1 MMTFRSLCRSIAMAP
16 LRRTA
21 PLARPGLGL
30 TAGLTLATGLT
41 AALTAS
47 LPPGAAI
54 AADLPYPPAATFRE
68 VQLTTFNC
76 GRDNSADTCGQA
88 RRLADPLLDNPR
100 LSTACKDALWS
111 VRQLAVVAPQNSP
124 ERRDPIDKASRD
136 VAAYCR
142 QAYVPDTAQPTTNP
156 GGKPFSF
163 KALNP

>member
-1 MMTFRSLCRSIAMAP
+1 MAP

-21 PLARPGLGL
+21 PLASLSLGL
-30 TAGLTLATGLT
+30 TAGFTLATGLASGLAPSPAF
-41 AALTAS
+41 AAEA
-47 LPPGAAI
+47 
-54 AADLPYPPAATFRE
+54 PYPPATTFRE
-68 VQLTTFNC
+68 VQLTTFSC
-76 GRDNSADTCGQA
+76 GRDNTPSDCDKA

-111 VRQLAVVAPQNSP
+111 VRQLSVVAPQNSP

-142 QAYVPDTAQPTTNP
+142 QPYVADTTQPTTNP

-163 KALNP
+163 QALNP

>member
-1 MMTFRSLCRSIAMAP
+1 MAP

-21 PLARPGLGL
+21 PLASLSLGL

-41 AALTAS
+41 AALAS
-47 LPPGAAI
+47 GLAPSPAFAAE
-54 AADLPYPPAATFRE
+54 APYPPATTFRE
-68 VQLTTFNC
+68 VQLTAFSC
-76 GRDNSADTCGQA
+76 GRDNTRTDCEKA
-88 RRLADPLLDNPR
+88 RRLADPLLDHPR

-111 VRQLAVVAPQNSP
+111 VRQLSVAAPQNSS

-142 QAYVPDTAQPTTNP
+142 QPYVPDTAQPTTNP

>member
-1 MMTFRSLCRSIAMAP
+1 MAP

-21 PLARPGLGL
+21 PLESLGLGL

-41 AALTAS
+41 AALGA
-47 LPPGAAI
+47 LPAFAAE
-54 AADLPYPPAATFRE
+54 APYPPATTFRE
-68 VQLTTFNC
+68 VQLTAFNC
-76 GRDNSADTCGQA
+76 GRDNTPTTCDKA

-111 VRQLAVVAPQNSP
+111 VRQLSVAAPLNGP

-142 QAYVPDTAQPTTNP
+142 QPYVADTAQPTSNP

-163 KALNP
+163 KGVNP

>member
-1 MMTFRSLCRSIAMAP
+1 MTP

-21 PLARPGLGL
+21 PLASLSLGL

-41 AALTAS
+41 AALATG
-47 LPPGAAI
+47 LAAGRAW
-54 AADLPYPPAATFRE
+54 AAEAPYPPATTFRE
-68 VQLTTFNC
+68 VQLTTFSC
-76 GRDNSADTCGQA
+76 GRDNTPSDCDKA

-111 VRQLAVVAPQNSP
+111 VRQLSVVAPQNSP

-142 QAYVPDTAQPTTNP
+142 QPYVPETAQPTTNP

-163 KALNP
+163 KPLNP

>member
-1 MMTFRSLCRSIAMAP
+1 MLCRYLAMAP

-21 PLARPGLGL
+21 PLASLSLGL
-30 TAGLTLATGLT
+30 TAGLTLATGL
-41 AALTAS
+41 AAGRAW
-47 LPPGAAI
+47 AAE
-54 AADLPYPPAATFRE
+54 APYPPATTFRE
-68 VQLTTFNC
+68 VQLTTFSC
-76 GRDNSADTCGQA
+76 GRDNTPSDCDKA

-111 VRQLAVVAPQNSP
+111 VRQLSVVAPQNSP

-142 QAYVPDTAQPTTNP
+142 QPYVADTTQPTTNP

>member
-1 MMTFRSLCRSIAMAP
+1 MAP

-21 PLARPGLGL
+21 PLASLSFGLS
-30 TAGLTLATGLT
+30 AGLTLATGLT
-41 AALTAS
+41 AALGAS
-47 LPPGAAI
+47 PAW
-54 AADLPYPPAATFRE
+54 AADLPYPPATTFRE
-68 VQLTTFNC
+68 VQLTAFSC
-76 GRDNSADTCGQA
+76 GRDNSPSDCDKA

-111 VRQLAVVAPQNSP
+111 VRQLSVAVPLNSP

-142 QAYVPDTAQPTTNP
+142 QPYVADTTQPTTNP

>member
-1 MMTFRSLCRSIAMAP
+1 MLCRSLAMAP

-21 PLARPGLGL
+21 PLASLSLGL

-41 AALTAS
+41 AALAS
-47 LPPGAAI
+47 GLAPGPAFAAE
-54 AADLPYPPAATFRE
+54 APYPPATTFRE
-68 VQLTTFNC
+68 VQLTTFSC
-76 GRDNSADTCGQA
+76 GRDNTPSDCDKA

-111 VRQLAVVAPQNSP
+111 VRQLSVVAPQNSP

-142 QAYVPDTAQPTTNP
+142 QPYVADTTQPTTNP

>member
-1 MMTFRSLCRSIAMAP
+1 MAP

-21 PLARPGLGL
+21 PLASLSLGL
-30 TAGLTLATGLT
+30 TAGFTLASGLAPSPAF
-41 AALTAS
+41 AAEA
-47 LPPGAAI
+47 
-54 AADLPYPPAATFRE
+54 PYPPATTFRE
-68 VQLTTFNC
+68 VQLTTFSC
-76 GRDNSADTCGQA
+76 GRDNTPSDCDKA

-111 VRQLAVVAPQNSP
+111 VRQLSVVAPQNSP

-142 QAYVPDTAQPTTNP
+142 QPYVADTTQPTTNP

>member
-1 MMTFRSLCRSIAMAP
+1 MAP

-21 PLARPGLGL
+21 PLASLGL
-30 TAGLTLATGLT
+30 ALTTGLSLATGLT
-41 AALTAS
+41 LGSGWSGNRAWAAEQ
-47 LPPGAAI
+47 
-54 AADLPYPPAATFRE
+54 PYPPASTFRE
-68 VQLTTFNC
+68 VQLTTFSC
-76 GRDNSADTCGQA
+76 SRENSSSSCEQA

-111 VRQLAVVAPQNSP
+111 VRQLAVTAPQNSP

-142 QAYVPDTAQPTTNP
+142 QPYVPDADPSTSNP

-163 KALNP
+163 KALTP

>member
-1 MMTFRSLCRSIAMAP
+1 MAP

-21 PLARPGLGL
+21 PLASLSLGL

-41 AALTAS
+41 AALAS
-47 LPPGAAI
+47 GLAPSPAFAAE
-54 AADLPYPPAATFRE
+54 APYPPATTFRE
-68 VQLTTFNC
+68 VQLTTFSC
-76 GRDNSADTCGQA
+76 GRDNTQADCEKA

-111 VRQLAVVAPQNSP
+111 VRQLSVVAPQNSP

-142 QAYVPDTAQPTTNP
+142 QPYVADTTQPTTNP

>member
-1 MMTFRSLCRSIAMAP
+1 MAP

-21 PLARPGLGL
+21 PLASLSLGL

-41 AALTAS
+41 AALAS
-47 LPPGAAI
+47 GLVPGPAFAAE
-54 AADLPYPPAATFRE
+54 APYPPATTFRE
-68 VQLTTFNC
+68 VQLTTFSC
-76 GRDNSADTCGQA
+76 GRDNTQADCDKA
-88 RRLADPLLDNPR
+88 RRLADPLLDHPR

-111 VRQLAVVAPQNSP
+111 VRQLSLVAPQNSP

-142 QAYVPDTAQPTTNP
+142 QPFVADTTQPTTNP

-163 KALNP
+163 KAINP

>member
-1 MMTFRSLCRSIAMAP
+1 MLCRSLAMAP

-21 PLARPGLGL
+21 PLASLGLGL

-41 AALTAS
+41 AS
-47 LPPGAAI
+47 LGAVPAF
-54 AADLPYPPAATFRE
+54 AADLPYPPATTFRE
-68 VQLTTFNC
+68 VQLTAFNC
-76 GRDNSADTCGQA
+76 GRDNTPTTCDKA

-111 VRQLAVVAPQNSP
+111 VRQLSVAAPLNGP

-142 QAYVPDTAQPTTNP
+142 QPYVADTAQPTGNP

-163 KALNP
+163 KGVNP

>member
-1 MMTFRSLCRSIAMAP
+1 MAP
-16 LRRTA
+16 LRRTT
-21 PLARPGLGL
+21 PLASLSLGL
-30 TAGLTLATGLT
+30 SAGLTLATGLT
-41 AALTAS
+41 TSLAAGPAWAS
-47 LPPGAAI
+47 EAL
-54 AADLPYPPAATFRE
+54 YPPATTFRE
-68 VQLTTFNC
+68 VQLTAFSC
-76 GRDNSADTCGQA
+76 GRDNTPTDCEKA

-111 VRQLAVVAPQNSP
+111 VRQLSVATPLNSP

-142 QAYVPDTAQPTTNP
+142 QPYVADTTQPTTNP

>member
-1 MMTFRSLCRSIAMAP
+1 MAP

-21 PLARPGLGL
+21 PLARLSLGL
-30 TAGLTLATGLT
+30 TAGLTLVTGLSAGL
-41 AALTAS
+41 AAA
-47 LPPGAAI
+47 PAFAAE
-54 AADLPYPPAATFRE
+54 APYPPATTFRE
-68 VQLTTFNC
+68 VQLTTFSC
-76 GRDNSADTCGQA
+76 GRDNTQADCDKA
-88 RRLADPLLDNPR
+88 RRLADPLLDHPR

-111 VRQLAVVAPQNSP
+111 VRQLSVVAPQNSP

-142 QAYVPDTAQPTTNP
+142 QPYVPETAQPTTNP

>member
-1 MMTFRSLCRSIAMAP
+1 MLCRSLAMAP

-21 PLARPGLGL
+21 PLASLSLGL
-30 TAGLTLATGLT
+30 SAGLTLSTSL
-41 AALTAS
+41 AAGPAW
-47 LPPGAAI
+47 AAE
-54 AADLPYPPAATFRE
+54 APYPPATTFRE
-68 VQLTTFNC
+68 VQLTAFSC
-76 GRDNSADTCGQA
+76 GRDNTQADCDKA
-88 RRLADPLLDNPR
+88 RRLADPLLDHPR

-111 VRQLAVVAPQNSP
+111 VRQLSVVTPQNSP

-142 QAYVPDTAQPTTNP
+142 QPYVADTAQPTTNP

>member
-1 MMTFRSLCRSIAMAP
+1 MAP

-21 PLARPGLGL
+21 PLESLGLGL

-41 AALTAS
+41 AALGA
-47 LPPGAAI
+47 LPALAAE
-54 AADLPYPPAATFRE
+54 APYPPATTFRE
-68 VQLTTFNC
+68 VQLTAFNC
-76 GRDNSADTCGQA
+76 GRDNTPTTSDKA

-111 VRQLAVVAPQNSP
+111 VRQLSVAAPLNGP

-142 QAYVPDTAQPTTNP
+142 QPYVADTAQPTSNP

-163 KALNP
+163 KGVNP

>member
-1 MMTFRSLCRSIAMAP
+1 MAP
-16 LRRTA
+16 LRRTV
-21 PLARPGLGL
+21 PPARPGLGL
-30 TAGLTLATGLT
+30 TAGLTLATGLS
-41 AALTAS
+41 AALAAA
-47 LPPGAAI
+47 PAI
-54 AADLPYPPAATFRE
+54 AADTPYPPAATFRE
-68 VQLTTFNC
+68 VQLTAFSC
-76 GRDNSADTCGQA
+76 GRDNSADTCGKA
-88 RRLADPLLDNPR
+88 RRLADPLLDNTR

-142 QAYVPDTAQPTTNP
+142 QPYVPETAQPTTNP

>member
-1 MMTFRSLCRSIAMAP
+1 MAP

-21 PLARPGLGL
+21 PLASLGLGL
-30 TAGLTLATGLT
+30 TAGLTLATGLAPGPAF
-41 AALTAS
+41 AAEA
-47 LPPGAAI
+47 
-54 AADLPYPPAATFRE
+54 PYPPATAFRE
-68 VQLTTFNC
+68 VQLTAFNC
-76 GRDNSADTCGQA
+76 GRDNTPTTCGKA

-111 VRQLAVVAPQNSP
+111 VRQLSVAAPLNGP

-142 QAYVPDTAQPTTNP
+142 QPFVADTAQPTSNP

-163 KALNP
+163 KGVIP

>member
-1 MMTFRSLCRSIAMAP
+1 MLRRSLAMAP

-21 PLARPGLGL
+21 PLASLSLGL

-41 AALTAS
+41 AALAS
-47 LPPGAAI
+47 GLAPSPAFAAE
-54 AADLPYPPAATFRE
+54 APYPPATTFRE
-68 VQLTTFNC
+68 VQLTTFSC
-76 GRDNSADTCGQA
+76 GRDNTQADCEKA

-111 VRQLAVVAPQNSP
+111 VRQLSVVAPQNSP

-142 QAYVPDTAQPTTNP
+142 QPYVADTTQPTTNP

>member
-1 MMTFRSLCRSIAMAP
+1 MMAFRSLCRSLAMAP

-21 PLARPGLGL
+21 PLASLALALTTGLS
-30 TAGLTLATGLT
+30 LATANTLGQ
-41 AALTAS
+41 AR
-47 LPPGAAI
+47 
-54 AADLPYPPAATFRE
+54 AADAPYPPAATFRE
-68 VQLTTFNC
+68 VQLTTFSC
-76 GRDNSADTCGQA
+76 GRDNSADTCGKA
-88 RRLADPLLDNPR
+88 RRLADPLLDNTR

-142 QAYVPDTAQPTTNP
+142 QPYVPETAQPTNNP

>member
-1 MMTFRSLCRSIAMAP
+1 MAP

-21 PLARPGLGL
+21 PLASLSLGL

-41 AALTAS
+41 TSLTAG
-47 LPPGAAI
+47 PARAAE
-54 AADLPYPPAATFRE
+54 APYPPATTFRE
-68 VQLTTFNC
+68 VQLTAFSC
-76 GRDNSADTCGQA
+76 GRDNAQADCDKA
-88 RRLADPLLDNPR
+88 RRLADPLLDHPR

-111 VRQLAVVAPQNSP
+111 VRQLSVVAPQNSP

-142 QAYVPDTAQPTTNP
+142 QPYVADTTQPTTNP

-163 KALNP
+163 KAINP

>member
-1 MMTFRSLCRSIAMAP
+1 MAP

-21 PLARPGLGL
+21 PLASLSLGL
-30 TAGLTLATGLT
+30 TAGLTLATGLA
-41 AALTAS
+41 AALAS
-47 LPPGAAI
+47 GLAPSQAFAAE
-54 AADLPYPPAATFRE
+54 APYPPATTFRE
-68 VQLTTFNC
+68 VQLTAFSC
-76 GRDNSADTCGQA
+76 GRDNTRTDCEKA
-88 RRLADPLLDNPR
+88 RRLADPLLDHPR

-111 VRQLAVVAPQNSP
+111 VRQLSVAAPQNSS

-142 QAYVPDTAQPTTNP
+142 QPYVPDTAQPTTNP